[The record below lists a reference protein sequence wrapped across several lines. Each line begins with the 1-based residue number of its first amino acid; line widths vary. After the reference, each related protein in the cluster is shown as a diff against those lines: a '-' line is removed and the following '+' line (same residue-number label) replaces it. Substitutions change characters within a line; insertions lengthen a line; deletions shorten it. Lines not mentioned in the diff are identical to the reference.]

1 MNAKKSL
8 IIWIVYIV
16 FFVAVILAFAKGAQ
30 QDTTGLKLAW
40 MGGAILAACIGIFVS
55 IKLNKARK

>member
-16 FFVAVILAFAKGAQ
+16 VFVLIFLAFIKGTNQ
-30 QDTTGLKLAW
+30 EGLLKLAW
-40 MGGAILAACIGIFVS
+40 MGGAIVAAILAIFIAVR
-55 IKLNKARK
+55 LNRAKR